1 MVKDKA
7 KTGEKTQRQKRRKQN
22 RKRRT
27 AAAQLK
33 DEWSDSEP
41 EDAQPEL
48 KKIKKG
54 EKKAKG
60 TSGLKESEVGD
71 VRHEPA
77 EQRFVLPIG
86 GMKKVGVLEYAVE
99 GEEVDM
105 WHTEVPVGARGRG
118 LGALLAQAAL
128 DWAAGEGRRVR
139 LSCTFLQR

>member
-1 MVKDKA
+1 MAKDKA

-22 RKRRT
+22 RKRRG
-27 AAAQLK
+27 AAAKLNAV
-33 DEWSDSEP
+33 WSDP
-41 EDAQPEL
+41 ESDDAQPQL
-48 KKIKKG
+48 KKMRKG
-54 EKKAKG
+54 EKKAK
-60 TSGLKESEVGD
+60 SRPSPKESEVGD
-71 VRHEPA
+71 VRHEPG

-86 GMKKVGVLEYAVE
+86 GMEEVGVLEYALE